1 MKKVSR
7 VFDKQKN
14 NQIKNSFTG
23 VPDRDM
29 RACFNLPTWSSAVN
43 MQQPPLGTSHLTLS
57 DSLVRVLL
65 NLRSSWITTLMA
77 FGGATVSLL
86 YRIVELKNPGRTV
99 DIMILI
105 GTNNVSRS
113 SDSEKAQWEAILV
126 CLFTTERQKFQC
138 AILTVCTIPIST
150 RTQSSTGRRHK
161 KKS

>member
-14 NQIKNSFTG
+14 NQIKNSFKG

-29 RACFNLPTWSSAVN
+29 RACFNLPTWSPAVN
-43 MQQPPLGTSHLTLS
+43 MQQPPLGTSHLILS

-126 CLFTTERQKFQC
+126 CLFTTERQKFQ
-138 AILTVCTIPIST
+138 
-150 RTQSSTGRRHK
+150 
-161 KKS
+161 